1 MYQSLIATS
10 KTLLDLVDSAIRA
23 DPILFAPTSPFKV
36 RGMSVRLQTPFEMKD
51 QNHEGV
57 SVWLYRIIRDDERL
71 NDPPTRPT
79 PTTIKP
85 PPLPLRL
92 HYLMT
97 PITSRD
103 NDGDPETEQYL
114 MGKIL
119 QLFYSHPVV
128 RGVDLKDELAGSD
141 AELHVRLESLSIDE
155 LARIWDAL
163 EGSYQLSVSYE
174 VAVVN
179 IDSALEPDAVAP
191 VTTVLPEYSVI
202 V

>member
-1 MYQSLIATS
+1 MYQALIATS
-10 KTLLDLVDSAIRA
+10 KTLLDLVDSAIRT

-36 RGMSVRLQTPFEMKD
+36 RGMSVRLQTPFEMQD
-51 QNHEGV
+51 QNKEGV
-57 SVWLYRIIRDDERL
+57 SIWLYRVVRDDQRL
-71 NDPPTRPT
+71 NDPPSRPT

-85 PPLPLRL
+85 APLPLRL
-92 HYLMT
+92 HYLIT
-97 PITSRD
+97 PLTNRD

-114 MGKIL
+114 LGKIL
-119 QLFYSHPVV
+119 QLFYSHPVAK
-128 RGVDLKDELAGSD
+128 GVDLKDELAGSD
-141 AELHVRLESLSIDE
+141 AEIHVRLESLTIDE

-179 IDSALEPDAVAP
+179 IDSALEPERVAP
-191 VTTVLPEYSVI
+191 VIRVLPEYSVI

>member
-10 KTLLDLVDSAIRA
+10 KTLLDLVDSAIRT

-57 SVWLYRIIRDDERL
+57 SIWLYRIIRDDERL

>member
-1 MYQSLIATS
+1 MYQALIATS
-10 KTLLDLVDSAIRA
+10 KTLLELVDSAIRA
-23 DPILFAPTSPFKV
+23 DPILFASTSPFNA
-36 RGMSVRLQTPFEMKD
+36 RGMSVRLQTPFEMQD
-51 QNHEGV
+51 QNREGV
-57 SVWLYRIIRDDERL
+57 SIWLYRIVRDDQRL

-79 PTTIKP
+79 PTTVKP

-92 HYLMT
+92 HYLIT
-97 PITSRD
+97 PLTNRA

-119 QLFYSHPVV
+119 QLFYGHPVV
-128 RGVDLKDELAGSD
+128 RGVDLKAELAGTD
-141 AELHVRLESLSIDE
+141 AEIRVRLESLSLDE
-155 LARIWDAL
+155 LYRIWDAL

-179 IDSALEPDAVAP
+179 IDSALEPDRVTP
-191 VTTVLPEYSVI
+191 VTTILPEYAQI

>member
-1 MYQSLIATS
+1 MYQALIATS

-23 DPILFAPTSPFKV
+23 DPILFAATSPFKV
-36 RGMSVRLQTPFEMKD
+36 RGMSVRLQTPFEMQD
-51 QNHEGV
+51 QNREGV
-57 SVWLYRIIRDDERL
+57 SIWLYRIVRDDQRL

-92 HYLMT
+92 HYLIT
-97 PITSRD
+97 PLTNRD

-114 MGKIL
+114 LGKIL
-119 QLFYSHPVV
+119 QLFYSHPVA
-128 RGVDLKDELAGSD
+128 RGVDLKGELAASD
-141 AELHVRLESLSIDE
+141 AEIHVRLESLSIDE

-179 IDSALEPDAVAP
+179 IDSALEPDSVTPVA
-191 VTTVLPEYSVI
+191 TVLPEYSLI